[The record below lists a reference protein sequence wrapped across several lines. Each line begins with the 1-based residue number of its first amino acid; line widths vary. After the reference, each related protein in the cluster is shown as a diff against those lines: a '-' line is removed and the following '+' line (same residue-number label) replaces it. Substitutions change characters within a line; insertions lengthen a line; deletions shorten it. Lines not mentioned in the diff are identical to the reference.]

1 MLIIFTCDTSNIFY
15 ETLFQNSPIQGLG
28 VAWFREVLDLDIF
41 KNKVVHYEFK
51 CTLYFKRLVKQA
63 ESCWTVSVT
72 AFLIMVLITPFS
84 LGQNFIPKL
93 GSVVR
98 VMHCSS
104 VMQHKAFHVQATGKW
119 EK

>member
-1 MLIIFTCDTSNIFY
+1 MHPVFWKT
-15 ETLFQNSPIQGLG
+15 
-28 VAWFREVLDLDIF
+28 
-41 KNKVVHYEFK
+41 
-51 CTLYFKRLVKQA
+51 LVKQE

-98 VMHCSS
+98 VMHCSF
-104 VMQHKAFHVQATGKW
+104 VMQHKAFHVQAIGKW